1 MVMLNVKNEERKEK
15 LKNEKNEKNCM
26 QHTTVEEI
34 KQER

>member
-1 MVMLNVKNEERKEK
+1 MEMLNEKNEERKAEK
-15 LKNEKNEKNCM
+15 YNKKNCM